1 MKVRKARKAEKVSQ
15 DGGYCCSYCADSK
28 YPCVKTELGMKERAK
43 ETEPAAGGEK
53 AEEKRS
59 ADH

>member
-1 MKVRKARKAEKVSQ
+1 MKARKAKKVSQ

-28 YPCVKTELGMKERAK
+28 YPCVKTELGMKERTK
-43 ETEPAAGGEK
+43 EAVPAAGEK
-53 AEEKRS
+53 AEDKHS